1 MPKNSK
7 ILLFENTEELAKAAA
22 GIFRDSC
29 KSAVAQRGLFTAAL
43 SGGKTPAA
51 LYSTLATPP
60 FKDGIPWKNTH
71 LFWGD
76 ERCAQPDDNESNFHT
91 AFVNLISKIT
101 IPSENVHRIQGELNP
116 TTAASIYE
124 EELKA
129 FFGGAALPVFDLVLL
144 GLGNDGHTL
153 SVFPSPKGVIP
164 PPTRH
169 QGEGQRLVTAN
180 KDPAGLWRVSMT
192 LQLVNNAS
200 KAVFIVS
207 GAKKAR
213 ILKDVLDGKRGVPAA
228 DVDLANGELIWL
240 ADKEAAGLL

>member
-7 ILLFENTEELAKAAA
+7 ILLFKTSAELARAAA

-29 KSAVAQRGLFTAAL
+29 KSAVALRGLFTVAL

-51 LYSTLATPP
+51 LYSTLASPP
-60 FKDGIPWKNTH
+60 FKDAVPWKNAH

-76 ERCAQPDDNESNFHT
+76 ERRCSPDDKDSNYRA
-91 AFVNLISKIT
+91 AFVNLISKIA
-101 IPSENVHRIQGELNP
+101 IPMDNVHRIQGELDP
-116 TTAASIYE
+116 VTAASIYE

-129 FFGGAALPVFDLVLL
+129 FFGSAACPVFDLVLL
-144 GLGNDGHTL
+144 GLGADGHTL
-153 SVFPSPKGVIP
+153 SVFPSLAAHGK
-164 PPTRH
+164 
-169 QGEGQRLVTAN
+169 QERLVTAN

-192 LQLVNNAS
+192 LKMVNNAS
-200 KAVFIVS
+200 KAVFLVS

-213 ILKDVLDGKRGVPAA
+213 ILKDVLDGKGGFPATH
-228 DVDLANGELIWL
+228 VDLANGELIWM